1 MSSAPT
7 HRRPAP
13 RRRRLALG
21 LAALVVAPV
30 GIGLVA
36 TPSAEADTCLPP
48 VLGLPPICLPGGGG
62 ITATQAVA
70 VTGTPKA
77 GQTLTATP
85 PQWDDATAG
94 PTTYQWQVAGIAVSG
109 ATNTTYVVRGADV
122 GKDIT
127 VVASTT
133 DTSDPTKTGQST
145 STAVTGAT
153 GDLKPQAPM
162 AVTGSPQVG
171 GTLTVTPG
179 TWTSDTTTKP
189 AFTFQWYRSN
199 GKVAIKIPDA
209 TGSSYTV
216 TNDDLGRKLA
226 AVVTGMATGYTDGQA
241 VSQVV
246 STPRIA
252 TTTRM
257 KLSKGNV
264 HQGSR
269 ARARAVVVAADRSST
284 AGRVV
289 VFDGKQ
295 RIGSYKLTGAD
306 QGVVMITLP
315 TLALGVHDLHATYAG
330 DTSHASSSSTPVR
343 LTVTK

>member
-21 LAALVVAPV
+21 LAALVAAPV

-36 TPSAEADTCLPP
+36 TPSADAALCLPLLCTP
-48 VLGLPPICLPGGGG
+48 
-62 ITATQAVA
+62 ITATTPVAIADTPTPQA
-70 VTGTPKA
+70 GH
-77 GQTLTATP
+77 TLTLTP
-85 PQWDDATAG
+85 PTWSDSAAT
-94 PTTYQWQVAGIAVSG
+94 TTYQWQVGGAAVTG
-109 ATNTTYVVRGADV
+109 ETGTTYRVRGADV
-122 GKDIT
+122 GKAIT
-127 VVASTT
+127 VVATAVDGSNSGT
-133 DTSDPTKTGQST
+133 ST
-145 STAVTGAT
+145 STSVTAT
-153 GDLKPQAPM
+153 QGEAIAPTAPM
-162 AVTGSPQVG
+162 AVKPTDGGSIQVG
-171 GTLTVTPG
+171 STIEVTPG
-179 TWTSDTTTKP
+179 TWTSDTTP

-343 LTVTK
+343 LTVTT